1 MTKEIVDVPVFSDVI
16 KKLNIPLSA
25 VVKANGFVFVSGL
38 PAFDLKTGNLIR
50 GDMEAQTEGSILAL
64 KHALE
69 AAGSSLDKV
78 VKTTIYCSN
87 AGFFPTVNRV
97 YAKYF
102 PSKPPARTFVAV
114 GSWPMEFDIEIECI
128 AVA

>member
-50 GDMEAQTEGSILAL
+50 GDMEDPTPYVPT
-64 KHALE
+64 HAP
-69 AAGSSLDKV
+69 LDME
-78 VKTTIYCSN
+78 T
-87 AGFFPTVNRV
+87 
-97 YAKYF
+97 
-102 PSKPPARTFVAV
+102 PAEETR
-114 GSWPMEFDIEIECI
+114 P
-128 AVA
+128 